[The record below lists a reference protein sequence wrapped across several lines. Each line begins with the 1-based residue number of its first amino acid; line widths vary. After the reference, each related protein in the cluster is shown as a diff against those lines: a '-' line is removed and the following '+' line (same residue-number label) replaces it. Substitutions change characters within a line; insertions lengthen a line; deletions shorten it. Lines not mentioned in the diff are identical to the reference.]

1 MDPKRAHNR
10 IMKKKI
16 PVRVQLDA
24 DLLIWVQREA
34 EKRHC
39 SMSQVIR
46 DLIVSAQSKNEQ

>member
-1 MDPKRAHNR
+1 
-10 IMKKKI
+10 MKKKI